1 MEWWHGALVATV
13 PLVGMTE
20 KEKARECGRKKKR
33 FNTEDTE
40 VGTQRSQRRERG
52 RRRVVHLK
60 VDVTGRGK
68 RAA

>member
-1 MEWWHGALVATV
+1 
-13 PLVGMTE
+13 MTE
-20 KEKARECGRKKKR
+20 KEKANARESGRKKKR

-60 VDVTGRGK
+60 ADAAGRRGVARGK